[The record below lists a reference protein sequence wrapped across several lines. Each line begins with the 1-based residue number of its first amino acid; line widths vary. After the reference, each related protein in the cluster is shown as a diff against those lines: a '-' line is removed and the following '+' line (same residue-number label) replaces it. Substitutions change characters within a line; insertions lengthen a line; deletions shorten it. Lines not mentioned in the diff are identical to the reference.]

1 MPSHVGAA
9 FLLPFYILQ
18 RLNVA
23 LVLHFTM
30 GRYTVAC
37 KVKAKENT
45 GGRQPSYKRRITMKK
60 LFSLALAAAMALSM
74 LTGCGGNSSNAND
87 ANGSDAQG
95 SQAGQ
100 TEQLSGVVNTNGSTS
115 MEKVMQVL
123 IEAFQEQQPNVTVN
137 YTGSGSGAG
146 VTSAIDGTA
155 DLGLASRAL
164 KSEEEGKGA
173 QAHIVALDGVAIVVN
188 PENTVEDLTVDQ
200 IAQIFKGEI
209 TNWKDLGGADEEIAV
224 YGREAGSG
232 TRGAFEELVGVEDAC
247 KYLNEYSSTGDVI
260 GNVASNPS
268 AIGYASLSAVSDNV
282 KAVKVNGVDCTEA
295 TVQDGTYEIQRPF
308 VMITK
313 DGTQLSDAAQAF
325 LDFAMSA
332 DAASLIA
339 QAGAVPPA
347 K

>member
-1 MPSHVGAA
+1 
-9 FLLPFYILQ
+9 
-18 RLNVA
+18 
-23 LVLHFTM
+23 
-30 GRYTVAC
+30 
-37 KVKAKENT
+37 
-45 GGRQPSYKRRITMKK
+45 MKK

-74 LTGCGGNSSNAND
+74 LTGCGNSNNTNTNND
-87 ANGSDAQG
+87 ANSAGTQG
-95 SQAGQ
+95 SQTSQA
-100 TEQLSGVVNTNGSTS
+100 EQLSGVVNTNGSTS

-123 IEAFQEQQPNVTVN
+123 IEAFKEQQPNVTVN

-164 KSEEEGKGA
+164 KSEEEEKGA
-173 QAHIVALDGVAIVVN
+173 QANIVALDGVAVVVN
-188 PENTVEDLTVDQ
+188 PDNAVDDLTVDQ

-260 GNVASNPS
+260 GNVASNPNG
-268 AIGYASLSAVSDNV
+268 IGYASLSAVDDTV
-282 KAVKVNGVDCTEA
+282 KAVAVNGVTPSED
-295 TVQDGTYEIQRPF
+295 TVKDGSYEIQRPF
-308 VMITK
+308 VMVTK
-313 DGTQLSDAAQAF
+313 EGTQLSEAAQAF

-332 DAASLIA
+332 DAAEIIA
-339 QAGAVPPA
+339 VAGAVSA
-347 K
+347 NA

>member
-1 MPSHVGAA
+1 
-9 FLLPFYILQ
+9 
-18 RLNVA
+18 
-23 LVLHFTM
+23 
-30 GRYTVAC
+30 
-37 KVKAKENT
+37 
-45 GGRQPSYKRRITMKK
+45 MKK

-74 LTGCGGNSSNAND
+74 LTGCGNSNNTNTNND
-87 ANGSDAQG
+87 ANSAGTQG
-95 SQAGQ
+95 SQTSQ

-123 IEAFQEQQPNVTVN
+123 IEAFKEQQPNVTVN

-164 KSEEEGKGA
+164 KSEEEEKGA
-173 QAHIVALDGVAIVVN
+173 QANIVALDGVAVVVN
-188 PENTVEDLTVDQ
+188 PDNAVDDLNVDQ

-260 GNVASNPS
+260 GNVASNPNG
-268 AIGYASLSAVSDNV
+268 IGYASLSAVDDTV
-282 KAVKVNGVDCTEA
+282 KAVAVNGVTPSED
-295 TVQDGTYEIQRPF
+295 TVKDGSYEIQRPF
-308 VMITK
+308 VMVTK
-313 DGTQLSDAAQAF
+313 EGTQLSEAAQAF

-332 DAASLIA
+332 DAAEIIA
-339 QAGAVPPA
+339 VAGAVSA
-347 K
+347 NA